1 MASNVGSSAESL
13 EVRKLAPADLDEVVA
28 IDAGLIGR
36 RRQVYFQKRLDAALR
51 QPKLHAQFAAVKD
64 GILAGYVL
72 ARRLTGEFGHTE
84 AALRLEVIGVRS
96 ESRGQSIGRRLL
108 AGLEAWARNHGVT
121 EIHTTATRRD
131 DQMLRFLDRAGFRP
145 GRNQVL
151 DRAVHAGPIGEWE
164 VASAAVEDARVPE
177 NDYSAPAT
185 DGFQALARDRVEV
198 HSLTAHDLP
207 AILAVDRLVTG
218 ADREQYLTDMLHE
231 ALADSAVRVSLV
243 ARRDGVT
250 AGFLMAKTDF
260 GDFGRTEPVAV
271 IDTVAVH
278 PQFVRQRIGG
288 AMLSQLF
295 VNLQALHV
303 ERVET
308 VVAGDNTGLLGF
320 FNRAGF
326 APGERL
332 AFVKTIPGAVSK

>member
-1 MASNVGSSAESL
+1 MAVEVRSVTEPL
-13 EVRKLAPADLDEVVA
+13 EVRNLAPEDLDVVVA
-28 IDAGLIGR
+28 IDAGLTGR
-36 RRQVYFQKRLDAALR
+36 RRRLYFQKRLDAALR

-64 GILAGYVL
+64 GVLAGYVL

-121 EIHTTATRRD
+121 ELHTSATRRD
-131 DQMLRFLDRAGFRP
+131 DDMLRFLDRAGFRP

-164 VASAAVEDARVPE
+164 VASSAAVEETRAPE

-198 HSLTAHDLP
+198 RSLAAHDLP
-207 AILAVDRLVTG
+207 AILAVDRLVTS

-271 IDTVAVH
+271 VDTAAVH
-278 PQFVRQRIGG
+278 PQFARQRIGS

-326 APGERL
+326 APSQRL
-332 AFVKTIPGAVSK
+332 EFVKDFS